1 MKETVNV
8 NIGSQA
14 FTLDEDAY
22 RVLRNYL
29 EDIRS
34 RLPEYDTETMGDI
47 ESRIAEIF
55 REIVSSPM
63 RVITLDT
70 VRETMNRMG
79 SPADF
84 GERRGSAP
92 QEEQPEAEPRKLFRS
107 RTDRSIAGIC
117 GGLAEYFHTD
127 ATVLRLITL
136 FLILFGGLSI
146 WAYIILWIVIPEEPA
161 RKFSIHNKN
170 RYNHDNEQ
178 HQETVPYSRRHHR
191 RRLRRTGRI
200 LRSRRIA
207 HTHRNTDPHTLRRP
221 FNLGLHHPLA
231 DRAEGSEAINR
242 IAQWPKTT

>member
-34 RLPEYDTETMGDI
+34 RQ
-47 ESRIAEIF
+47 
-55 REIVSSPM
+55 
-63 RVITLDT
+63 
-70 VRETMNRMG
+70 TMNRMG

-92 QEEQPEAEPRKLFRS
+92 QEEQPEPEPRKLFRS

-117 GGLAEYFHTD
+117 GGLAEFFHADT
-127 ATVLRLITL
+127 TVLRLITL

-170 RYNHDNEQ
+170 R
-178 HQETVPYSRRHHR
+178 
-191 RRLRRTGRI
+191 
-200 LRSRRIA
+200 
-207 HTHRNTDPHTLRRP
+207 
-221 FNLGLHHPLA
+221 
-231 DRAEGSEAINR
+231 
-242 IAQWPKTT
+242 

>member
-70 VRETMNRMG
+70 VRQTMNRMG

-92 QEEQPEAEPRKLFRS
+92 QEEQPEPEPHKLFRS

-117 GGLAEYFHTD
+117 GGLAEFFHVDT
-127 ATVLRLITL
+127 TVLRLITL

-170 RYNHDNEQ
+170 R
-178 HQETVPYSRRHHR
+178 
-191 RRLRRTGRI
+191 
-200 LRSRRIA
+200 
-207 HTHRNTDPHTLRRP
+207 
-221 FNLGLHHPLA
+221 
-231 DRAEGSEAINR
+231 
-242 IAQWPKTT
+242 

>member
-47 ESRIAEIF
+47 EARIAEIF

-70 VRETMNRMG
+70 VRQTMNRMG

-92 QEEQPEAEPRKLFRS
+92 QEENSPNRNPVNCSARARTVRS
-107 RTDRSIAGIC
+107 
-117 GGLAEYFHTD
+117 
-127 ATVLRLITL
+127 
-136 FLILFGGLSI
+136 
-146 WAYIILWIVIPEEPA
+146 PA
-161 RKFSIHNKN
+161 SAADWPNSSMPI
-170 RYNHDNEQ
+170 
-178 HQETVPYSRRHHR
+178 
-191 RRLRRTGRI
+191 
-200 LRSRRIA
+200 
-207 HTHRNTDPHTLRRP
+207 RP
-221 FNLGLHHPLA
+221 SCA
-231 DRAEGSEAINR
+231 
-242 IAQWPKTT
+242 

>member
-34 RLPEYDTETMGDI
+34 RLP
-47 ESRIAEIF
+47 
-55 REIVSSPM
+55 
-63 RVITLDT
+63 
-70 VRETMNRMG
+70 
-79 SPADF
+79 DF

-92 QEEQPEAEPRKLFRS
+92 QEEQPEPEPRKLFRS

-117 GGLAEYFHTD
+117 GGLAEFFHADT
-127 ATVLRLITL
+127 TVLRLITL

-170 RYNHDNEQ
+170 R
-178 HQETVPYSRRHHR
+178 
-191 RRLRRTGRI
+191 
-200 LRSRRIA
+200 
-207 HTHRNTDPHTLRRP
+207 
-221 FNLGLHHPLA
+221 
-231 DRAEGSEAINR
+231 
-242 IAQWPKTT
+242 

>member
-70 VRETMNRMG
+70 VRQTMNRMG
-79 SPADF
+79 SPT
-84 GERRGSAP
+84 SANAAAAP
-92 QEEQPEAEPRKLFRS
+92 
-107 RTDRSIAGIC
+107 
-117 GGLAEYFHTD
+117 
-127 ATVLRLITL
+127 
-136 FLILFGGLSI
+136 
-146 WAYIILWIVIPEEPA
+146 
-161 RKFSIHNKN
+161 
-170 RYNHDNEQ
+170 
-178 HQETVPYSRRHHR
+178 R
-191 RRLRRTGRI
+191 RRNSPNRNPANCSARARTV
-200 LRSRRIA
+200 RSPASAADWPNSSMSI
-207 HTHRNTDPHTLRRP
+207 RP
-221 FNLGLHHPLA
+221 SCA
-231 DRAEGSEAINR
+231 
-242 IAQWPKTT
+242 

>member
-70 VRETMNRMG
+70 VRRRNSPNRNPANCSARARTVR
-79 SPADF
+79 SPA
-84 GERRGSAP
+84 SAADWP
-92 QEEQPEAEPRKLFRS
+92 NS
-107 RTDRSIAGIC
+107 SMSI
-117 GGLAEYFHTD
+117 
-127 ATVLRLITL
+127 
-136 FLILFGGLSI
+136 
-146 WAYIILWIVIPEEPA
+146 
-161 RKFSIHNKN
+161 
-170 RYNHDNEQ
+170 
-178 HQETVPYSRRHHR
+178 
-191 RRLRRTGRI
+191 
-200 LRSRRIA
+200 
-207 HTHRNTDPHTLRRP
+207 RP
-221 FNLGLHHPLA
+221 SCA
-231 DRAEGSEAINR
+231 
-242 IAQWPKTT
+242 